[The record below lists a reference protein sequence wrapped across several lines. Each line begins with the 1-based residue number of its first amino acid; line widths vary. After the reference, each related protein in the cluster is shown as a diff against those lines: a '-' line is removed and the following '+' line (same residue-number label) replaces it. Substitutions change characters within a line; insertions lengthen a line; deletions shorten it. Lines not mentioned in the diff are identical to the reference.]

1 MLVGQDRDRVALALR
16 NVEGHDLILEATLR
30 NRRAGA
36 ALALCGELILRLAR
50 DVVAVRDFLRGA
62 THLVAPERVCH
73 QGDGAVDQGCWAQP
87 PPHLRPGQEVWLDG
101 HVLVSAGDHH
111 PRLTLANLM
120 HSAVDRLQPGP
131 AKTVHVVGGGA
142 LREAGF
148 EGRQPR
154 VEGILSDLSHT
165 SEDDLVDRLG
175 RDPGAGHRRSD
186 RRSAQVRGRGV
197 LERPGELTDRRASST
212 GDHHTLAVHG
222 GAAAPID
229 VRHHQILVLCFCLVQ
244 TPGAGEPPV
253 PMLAGP
259 A

>member
-1 MLVGQDRDRVALALR
+1 
-16 NVEGHDLILEATLR
+16 
-30 NRRAGA
+30 
-36 ALALCGELILRLAR
+36 
-50 DVVAVRDFLRGA
+50 
-62 THLVAPERVCH
+62 
-73 QGDGAVDQGCWAQP
+73 
-87 PPHLRPGQEVWLDG
+87 
-101 HVLVSAGDHH
+101 
-111 PRLTLANLM
+111 M

-175 RDPGAGHRRSD
+175 RDPGAGDRRSD